1 MSLLKD
7 GSPVA
12 RAGSLSFLPTGVGP
26 WWCLLHFLSTYCVP
40 LTVLWV
46 QGRKGMVLGVS
57 PSNQE
62 GRQGVRHHGA
72 LGARAAGQASVS
84 DGEVGAGV
92 GGPLEA
98 VLVLGSK
105 GE

>member
-1 MSLLKD
+1 
-7 GSPVA
+7 
-12 RAGSLSFLPTGVGP
+12 
-26 WWCLLHFLSTYCVP
+26 
-40 LTVLWV
+40 
-46 QGRKGMVLGVS
+46 MVLGVS